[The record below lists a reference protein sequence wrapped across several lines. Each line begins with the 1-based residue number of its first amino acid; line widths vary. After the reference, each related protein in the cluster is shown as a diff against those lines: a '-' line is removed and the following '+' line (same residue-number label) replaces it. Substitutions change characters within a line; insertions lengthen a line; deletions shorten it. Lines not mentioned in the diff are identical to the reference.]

1 MTRILVVDD
10 EPVVHELECAVL
22 ATAGH
27 DSVGVSSGDEAVL
40 LLDGDGD
47 GDFDLVMTDVTM
59 PGLDGFGVLAHV
71 LEHHPGLPVLLVTGA
86 VDLSRA
92 LASAEGAA
100 GVLYK
105 PFTHAEL
112 HDAVA
117 RALAT
122 A

>member
-10 EPVVHELECAVL
+10 EPVVRELECAVL

-27 DSVGVSSGDEAVL
+27 DAVGVSSGEEAVL
-40 LLDGDGD
+40 LLGGDG
-47 GDFDLVMTDVTM
+47 FDLVMTDVTM
-59 PGLDGFGVLAHV
+59 PGLDGFGLLGHV

-86 VDLSRA
+86 VDLTRA
-92 LASAEGAA
+92 LASAQGAA

-112 HDAVA
+112 HDAVT
-117 RALAT
+117 RALAAT
-122 A
+122 